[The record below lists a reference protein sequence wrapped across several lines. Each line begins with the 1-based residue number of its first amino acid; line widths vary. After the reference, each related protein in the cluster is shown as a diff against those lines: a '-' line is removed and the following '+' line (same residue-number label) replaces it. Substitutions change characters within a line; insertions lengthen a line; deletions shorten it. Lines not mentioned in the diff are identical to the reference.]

1 MKGYNL
7 IKTKLSISYL
17 NVLFTTFELRNELQT
32 LSERIMTIVRRENN
46 IAWSKYRQLF
56 ENVLKRSHEIFR
68 GVVNRSH
75 FIELLRIQLQLKIVV
90 FRHLTHKS
98 DILAITIA
106 NKIDK

>member
-1 MKGYNL
+1 M

-46 IAWSKYRQLF
+46 IAWSKHRQLF
-56 ENVLKRSHEIFR
+56 EKVLKRSHEIFR

-75 FIELLRIQLQLKIVV
+75 FIELQM
-90 FRHLTHKS
+90 
-98 DILAITIA
+98 DAIAIA
-106 NKIDK
+106 NCGVQAFNFTVRKGIEI